1 MSALENKIYLI
12 AYIISN
18 LFAITLL
25 FLSFKHVKLSRFLF
39 FLLFGWASWAN
50 WTTAINSPN
59 DYLNYAEFT
68 FLPLY
73 KNFILGWFSKHILA
87 LVGFIATAQ
96 ALIALLLLLK
106 SWVYKLGVIGGIAF
120 LVAIIPLGIGSA
132 FPCTIVLAIA
142 LAILYKNHNEF
153 IITRRA
159 FHQIA
164 VD

>member
-25 FLSFKHVKLSRFLF
+25 FLSFKHVKLSRILF

-59 DYLNYAEFT
+59 DYLDYADFT

-73 KNFILGWFSKHILA
+73 KNFILGWFSKHTLA

-96 ALIALLLLLK
+96 ALIAFSLLLK
-106 SWVYKLGVIGGIAF
+106 GWVYKLGVIGGIAF
-120 LVAIIPLGIGSA
+120 LVTIIPLGVGSA

-142 LAILYKNHNEF
+142 LAILYKSHNEF
-153 IITRRA
+153 IITRSV
-159 FHQIA
+159 FHKIA